1 MHLPFCYGVTEPYLG
16 SVEVEA
22 VSLGSIELVTLD
34 RAAEPVRVGTVNSQ
48 LVGTPGLRIEGNAL
62 RVDR

>member
-16 SVEVEA
+16 SVEVES

-34 RAAEPVRVGTVNSQ
+34 RTAESVRVGTVYAQ
-48 LVGTPGLRIEGNAL
+48 LMGTPGLRVEGNAL
-62 RVDR
+62 RVDS